1 MIISSDK
8 EKKEQ
13 ACEMLIKKAAEIGH
27 APIKSDF
34 SEEEIVFIKAHLGP
48 WSRALEAAG
57 LKEKRKNTYKNRN
70 KNRLKRKRAAQNAET
85 EP

>member
-34 SEEEIVFIKAHLGP
+34 SEEEIVFIKAHL
-48 WSRALEAAG
+48 
-57 LKEKRKNTYKNRN
+57 
-70 KNRLKRKRAAQNAET
+70 
-85 EP
+85 